1 MDNQELLERLHQ
13 SQSEGEQQTAPQE
26 MRKYVVFF
34 VGDAVFALPAA
45 DVREITFDNVVYY
58 VPFLPPYIQGFAN
71 RHGQPYTVFD
81 IRLLFKN
88 EKLESG
94 ALLVLNLAQDH
105 ACLMIS
111 DVDEIVKVPLPEVH
125 SITSEDEDSKYFLE
139 SFTLDGKEVFVIN
152 AVRLLE
158 RLERDLD

>member
-1 MDNQELLERLHQ
+1 MDNQELLERLH
-13 SQSEGEQQTAPQE
+13 ETHTEDAQQVEPE
-26 MRKYVVFF
+26 EIRKYVVFY

-45 DVREITFDNVVYY
+45 DVREITFDTVVYY
-58 VPFLPPYIQGFAN
+58 VPFLPPYIPGFAN
-71 RHGQPYTVFD
+71 RHGQPHTVFD
-81 IRLLFKN
+81 IRLLFKS

-94 ALLVLNLAQDH
+94 ALLVLNIPQDQ

-111 DVDEIVKVPLPEVH
+111 DVDEIIKVPLSDVH
-125 SITSEDEDSKYFLE
+125 TITSEDENSRFFME
-139 SFTLDGKEVFVIN
+139 SFSQDGSEIFVLN

>member
-71 RHGQPYTVFD
+71 RHGQPYT
-81 IRLLFKN
+81 
-88 EKLESG
+88 
-94 ALLVLNLAQDH
+94 
-105 ACLMIS
+105 
-111 DVDEIVKVPLPEVH
+111 
-125 SITSEDEDSKYFLE
+125 
-139 SFTLDGKEVFVIN
+139 
-152 AVRLLE
+152 
-158 RLERDLD
+158 